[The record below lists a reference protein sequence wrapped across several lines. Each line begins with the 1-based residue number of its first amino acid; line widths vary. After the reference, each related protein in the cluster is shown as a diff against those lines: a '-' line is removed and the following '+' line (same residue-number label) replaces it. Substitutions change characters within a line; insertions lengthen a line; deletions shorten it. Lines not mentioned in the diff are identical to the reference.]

1 MLDVKFTDFTSTELN
16 WLYCTLEEKRK
27 DFESKINEIETF
39 LPHGETR
46 NDLHS
51 FFTGQLD
58 TCSQFMTK
66 VDEAQR
72 LVKAREIMTTQN

>member
-16 WLYCTLEEKRK
+16 WLYCTLEERRK
-27 DFESKINEIETF
+27 DFERKIHEVEVF
-39 LPHGETR
+39 LPHSETR

-51 FFTGQLD
+51 FYTSQFDICT
-58 TCSQFMTK
+58 QFMTK

>member
-16 WLYCTLEEKRK
+16 WLYCTLEEKLK
-27 DFESKINEIETF
+27 DFQSKVDMIREFPPSETKF
-39 LPHGETR
+39 I
-46 NDLHS
+46 LHS
-51 FFTGQLD
+51 FYIKQVD